1 MNRINYG
8 MDNEEDLEMKKLYE
22 ELDKKMIDRIR
33 SETSLMVTIQEKEQE
48 LNKSNE
54 EIVNLNID
62 GIINILRK
70 KDISDDDQ

>member
-1 MNRINYG
+1 
-8 MDNEEDLEMKKLYE
+8 MDHEEDLEMKKLYE

-48 LNKSNE
+48 LNKPNE